1 MFDHIFIIHRA
12 IDTSRDISELL
23 KMKCTSCIEIIEP
36 EPIKDNTD
44 QLICMW
50 SKKKQ
55 SQQNIISLYETNM
68 KLLKR
73 IENEKLNN
81 VLILED
87 DAQLLHDSMELNQDC
102 MLHSLYYTRWKER
115 YIGAVANYYPS
126 WKKTSILISSLESYR
141 IAKINKHRPWDLEL
155 DYMRDKYNLNFSYNN
170 YFTHPQNES
179 TLGNNKFNL

>member
-1 MFDHIFIIHRA
+1 MFEHIFIIHRA
-12 IDTSRDISELL
+12 IDTCRDISELL
-23 KMKCTSCIEIIEP
+23 KMKCNHIEIIEP

-68 KLLKR
+68 KLLRR

-87 DAQLLHDSMELNQDC
+87 DAQLLHEEMNIDEDC
-102 MLHSLYYTRWKER
+102 TLHYLYFTKCTLPFIYNYHITQM
-115 YIGAVANYYPS
+115 ANY
-126 WKKTSILISSLESYR
+126 L
-141 IAKINKHRPWDLEL
+141 
-155 DYMRDKYNLNFSYNN
+155 
-170 YFTHPQNES
+170 
-179 TLGNNKFNL
+179 